1 MAEPTDPAAQ
11 APEADPQLLEALRR
25 LAQAP
30 TLLAAFDFDG
40 TLAPFTVDPQD
51 SRALPESQEA
61 IDRLAAMERTHVGII
76 SGRDLG
82 FLQSVVDHQRTKLL
96 SGSHGAELDLHPLGS
111 DAGDVGIRLS
121 ADQLVLLDRAVDAVR
136 EVVARYPGAK
146 AELKPAGVCL
156 HTRPMEDQSLADAAL
171 AEMLER
177 FEAMEGLR
185 ITPGQQVMECSVLSA
200 TKGEGIQALIRATDA
215 DAALFV
221 GDDVTDEDGMRALR
235 AQDIGLK
242 VGGKETIAPFRV
254 ESPQAL
260 GRVLTLFAQLRA
272 DALG

>member
-1 MAEPTDPAAQ
+1 MSSPDDALS
-11 APEADPQLLEALRR
+11 PELLEALRR
-25 LAQAP
+25 LAKAP
-30 TLLAAFDFDG
+30 VLLAAFDFDG

-61 IDRLAAMERTHVGII
+61 LDRLAAMERTHVGII

-82 FLQSVVDHQRTKLL
+82 FLRSVVDKDRTKLL
-96 SGSHGAELDLHPLGS
+96 SGSHGAELDLHPLGL
-111 DAGDVGIRLS
+111 DAGDTAIRLS
-121 ADQLVLLDRAVDAVR
+121 GEQLVALDRAVDAVR
-136 EVVARYPGAK
+136 EVVDRYPGAK

-156 HTRPMEDQSLADAAL
+156 HTRPMEDQSMSDQAL
-171 AEMLER
+171 AEMLGR
-177 FEAMEGLR
+177 FEALDGLR

-200 TKGEGIQALIRATDA
+200 TKGEGVEALIRATGA

-235 AQDIGLK
+235 PQDVGLK
-242 VGGKETIAPFRV
+242 VGDKETVAPFRV
-254 ESPQAL
+254 ASPEAL
-260 GRVLTLFAQLRA
+260 GRLLTQFAQLRA

>member
-1 MAEPTDPAAQ
+1 MTSPDDAL
-11 APEADPQLLEALRR
+11 APELLEALQR

-30 TLLAAFDFDG
+30 VLLAAFDFDG
-40 TLAPFTVDPQD
+40 TLAPFTEDPQD

-61 IDRLAAMERTHVGII
+61 LDRLAAMERTHVGII

-82 FLQSVVDHQRTKLL
+82 FLRSVVDTDRTKLL
-96 SGSHGAELDLHPLGS
+96 SGSHGAELDLHPLGP
-111 DAGDVGIRLS
+111 DAGDTAIRLS
-121 ADQLVLLDRAVDAVR
+121 GEQLVALDRAVDAVR
-136 EVVARYPGAK
+136 EVVDRYPGAK

-156 HTRPMEDQSLADAAL
+156 HTRPMKDQSLSDQAL

-177 FEAMEGLR
+177 FEALDGLR

-200 TKGEGIQALIRATDA
+200 TKGEGVEALLRATGA

-235 AQDIGLK
+235 PQDVGVK
-242 VGGKETIAPFRV
+242 VGDKETIAPFRV
-254 ESPQAL
+254 TSPEAL
-260 GRVLTLFAQLRA
+260 GRMLTKFAQLRA
-272 DALG
+272 EALG

>member
-1 MAEPTDPAAQ
+1 MTEPSPDAP
-11 APEADPQLLEALRR
+11 APEADPQLMEALRR

-61 IDRLAAMERTHVGII
+61 LDRLAGMERTHVGII

-96 SGSHGAELDLHPLGS
+96 SGSHGAELDLRPLGP
-111 DAGDVGIRLS
+111 DAGDSAIRLS
-121 ADQLVLLDRAVDAVR
+121 PEQLVLLDRAVDAVR
-136 EVVARYPGAK
+136 EVVERHPGAK

-156 HTRPMEDQSLADAAL
+156 HTRPMEDQSRSDAAL
-171 AEMLER
+171 TEMRER
-177 FEAMEGLR
+177 FEDLGGLR

-200 TKGEGIQALIRATDA
+200 TKGEGVEALIRATGA
-215 DAALFV
+215 DAALFA

-235 AQDIGLK
+235 TQDVGLK
-242 VGGKETIAPFRV
+242 VGDKETIAPFRV

-260 GRVLTLFAQLRA
+260 GRLLTVFARLRA
-272 DALG
+272 EALG